1 MYTFLRDEC
10 QLRVDVMEGILF
22 NTVLNSTRRTFCK
35 HLSAAAATTFFL
47 GANTLSAHA
56 DSDRDAKFRHSL
68 GAGINVLLVHGAWV
82 DASSW
87 IGVIPL
93 LQTQGYHV
101 LAVQNPLSS
110 LEDDMHVTRQALASL
125 SGPTILVGHSYGG
138 AVITNVGTGASNLH
152 SLVYIAAVA
161 PEEGE
166 SVMGISN
173 QFPTTPIAAHV
184 VPSYR
189 QGYNWVDPAFFPPD
203 FVQDIPVAK
212 ARALAVVQ
220 KPITPECFMAK
231 SGPPAWKTVPS
242 WYLVSGNDRVINVDS
257 ERFMAKRIGATTRQI
272 ASSHA
277 SPVSHPQAVFE
288 IIVAASQGAPAVRQ
302 GTHAGLH

>member
-1 MYTFLRDEC
+1 L
-10 QLRVDVMEGILF
+10 
-22 NTVLNSTRRTFCK
+22 NTGFTSTRRTFCK
-35 HLSAAAATTFFL
+35 HLGAAAATTFFL
-47 GANTLSAHA
+47 GTPTLSAHA
-56 DSDRDAKFRHSL
+56 DSHRDATFRHAA
-68 GAGINVLLVHGAWV
+68 GAGINVLLVHGAFV

-93 LQTQGYHV
+93 LQAQGYNV
-101 LAVQNPLSS
+101 LAVQNALTSFE
-110 LEDDMHVTRQALASL
+110 EDVQVTRQALASF

-138 AVITNVGTGASNLH
+138 AVITNAGTGASNLH

-161 PEEGE
+161 PDEGE
-166 SVMGISN
+166 SVMGIAKR
-173 QFPTTPIAAHV
+173 FPTPPLTAHI

-189 QGYNWVDPAFFPPD
+189 QGYNWVDPAFFPQD
-203 FVQDIPVAK
+203 FVQDIAVAQ

-220 KPITPECFMAK
+220 KPITPECFTAK
-231 SGPPAWKTVPS
+231 SGPPAWKKVPS

-277 SPVSHPQAVFE
+277 SPVSHPRAVLE
-288 IIVAASQGAPAVRQ
+288 IIVAAAQGA
-302 GTHAGLH
+302 HKH

>member
-1 MYTFLRDEC
+1 MHTGF
-10 QLRVDVMEGILF
+10 
-22 NTVLNSTRRTFCK
+22 TSTRRTFCK
-35 HLSAAAATTFFL
+35 HLGAAAATTFFL
-47 GANTLSAHA
+47 GTHTLSAHA
-56 DSDRDAKFRHSL
+56 DSHRDATFRHAA
-68 GAGINVLLVHGAWV
+68 GAGINVLLVHGAFV

-93 LQTQGYHV
+93 LQAQGYNV
-101 LAVQNPLSS
+101 LAVQNALTSFE
-110 LEDDMHVTRQALASL
+110 EDVQVTRQALASF

-138 AVITNVGTGASNLH
+138 AVITNAGTGAPNLH

-161 PEEGE
+161 PDEGE
-166 SVMGISN
+166 SVIGIAKR
-173 QFPTTPIAAHV
+173 FPTPPLTAHI

-189 QGYNWVDPAFFPPD
+189 QGYNWVDPAFFPQD
-203 FVQDIPVAK
+203 FVQDIAVAQ

-220 KPITPECFMAK
+220 KPITPACFAAK
-231 SGPPAWKTVPS
+231 SGPPAWKKVPS

-277 SPVSHPQAVFE
+277 SPVSHPRAVFE
-288 IIVAASQGAPAVRQ
+288 IIVAAAQGA
-302 GTHAGLH
+302 HKH

>member
-1 MYTFLRDEC
+1 MFL
-10 QLRVDVMEGILF
+10 
-22 NTVLNSTRRTFCK
+22 NTQFTSTRRAFCK
-35 HLSAAAATTFFL
+35 YIGAAAGAAVASIFV
-47 GANTLSAHA
+47 GEANTFSVHA
-56 DSDRDAKFRHSL
+56 ASHQEGQSRQSP
-68 GAGINVLLVHGAWV
+68 GAGINVLLVHGAFV

-93 LQTQGYHV
+93 LQAQGYNV
-101 LAVQNPLSS
+101 LAVQNALTSFE
-110 LEDDMHVTRQALASL
+110 EDVQVTRQALASL

-138 AVITNVGTGASNLH
+138 AVITNAGTGAPNLH

-166 SVMGISN
+166 SVMGIA
-173 QFPTTPIAAHV
+173 QRFPTPPTLAHI

-189 QGYNWVDPAFFPPD
+189 QGYNWIDPAFFPQD
-203 FVQDIPVAK
+203 FVQDIAVAQ

-220 KPITPECFMAK
+220 KPITPACFTAK
-231 SGPPAWKTVPS
+231 SGPPAWKKVPS
-242 WYLVSGNDRVINVDS
+242 WYLVSGNDRVIIADS
-257 ERFMAKRIGATTRQI
+257 ERFMAKRIGATTRQS

-288 IIVAASQGAPAVRQ
+288 IIVAAAQKERTS
-302 GTHAGLH
+302 